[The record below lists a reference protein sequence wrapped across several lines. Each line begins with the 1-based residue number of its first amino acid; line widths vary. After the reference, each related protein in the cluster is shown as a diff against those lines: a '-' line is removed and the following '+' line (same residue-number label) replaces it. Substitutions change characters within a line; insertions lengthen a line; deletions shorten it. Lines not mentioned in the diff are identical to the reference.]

1 MSSAVRYVGEIIS
14 VSTIRKAPLCKAIAS
29 KVEFAS
35 KHRGAVTE
43 GD

>member
-1 MSSAVRYVGEIIS
+1 MMNNENGGEIIS
-14 VSTIRKAPLCKAIAS
+14 VFTIQKAPVCKATAS
-29 KVEFAS
+29 GVEFAS